1 MSKFAET
8 IINSGKGGVSVVDY
22 ILQQNTN
29 LKNKLKQARK
39 IIIMGNKQ
47 STYNSFESENE
58 YCKLC
63 DKFLEETKDL
73 ENDN

>member
-1 MSKFAET
+1 MSKFAEC
-8 IINSGKGGVSVVDY
+8 IVDSGKGGVSVVDY
-22 ILQQNTN
+22 ILQQNRN
-29 LKNKLKQARK
+29 LENKLRQARK

-58 YCKLC
+58 YYKLC
-63 DKFLEETKDL
+63 DKFLEETKDV

>member
-1 MSKFAET
+1 MQSMSYDKLHREYY
-8 IINSGKGGVSVVDY
+8 KKVR
-22 ILQQNTN
+22 Q
-29 LKNKLKQARK
+29 LKEARK

-47 STYNSFESENE
+47 STYNSFEAEIE

-63 DKFLEETKDL
+63 KKFLEETKDV